1 MHIAPPDKVRET
13 NYDEL
18 LSFQII
24 FNAFHTIYALA
35 ILSARSLCAWES
47 TVPETEP
54 RRRWFQLSHD
64 GKGRYRPQQF
74 GFDFTGGGGVTR
86 VALHRPSLASRTC
99 SLSLTEVTPSTLSPL
114 SLPLRPEP
122 GFQRNRSGH
131 DFLIGFDRDI
141 GALDVVMIHSAA
153 FTFAVMALSS
163 MKLPTLS

>member
-1 MHIAPPDKVRET
+1 MKITQCDIFSVVHIAPPDKFGRT

-24 FNAFHTIYALA
+24 FNAFPPSTALA

-47 TVPETEP
+47 TYRRAEP

-64 GKGRYRPQQF
+64 GKGRIVRQQF

-86 VALHRPSLASRTC
+86 VAFTEPSLASRTC
-99 SLSLTEVTPSTLSPL
+99 SLSLTEVTLQRLSPL

-122 GFQRNRSGH
+122 GFQRNAQGH

-141 GALDVVMIHSAA
+141 GALDVA
-153 FTFAVMALSS
+153 
-163 MKLPTLS
+163 